1 MSLAQISPFATEH
14 PTKGA
19 SPEPARRSARA
30 AKEAAESRRSVAAE
44 TSSYLPHIYLQQI
57 LPLQLQLAA
66 FLRSVDY
73 RGLRWHLSLF
83 RINTSKN
90 FCAFRI
96 SLISGHLKS
105 PIINTSVNFDFK
117 LSRINTSKKTGGGGS
132 SCNWLLPLQSEHP
145 TPSWRASPE
154 PACRQA
160 GVEDSLGSPAW
171 GCVSPR
177 AVGGRCA
184 VRGRMSGASEREG
197 IHGGV

>member
-30 AKEAAESRRSVAAE
+30 AKEAAESRRSVAA
-44 TSSYLPHIYLQQI
+44 SSYLPHIYLQQI

-96 SLISGHLKS
+96 SLISGRLKS

-117 LSRINTSKKTGGGGS
+117 FSRINTSTKTGGWGVQ
-132 SCNWLLPLQSEHP
+132 LQLELPLQTGRIPDRLDRGAYLGGEVRRR
-145 TPSWRASPE
+145 TAMAGWWRAMLIMLTT
-154 PACRQA
+154 Q
-160 GVEDSLGSPAW
+160 LKT
-171 GCVSPR
+171 
-177 AVGGRCA
+177 
-184 VRGRMSGASEREG
+184 ERRP
-197 IHGGV
+197 

>member
-96 SLISGHLKS
+96 SLISGRLKS

-117 LSRINTSKKTGGGGS
+117 FSRINTSTKTGGGGS
-132 SCNWLLPLQSEHP
+132 SCNSSCHYRPGGSRTDWTGAPILVARCGGGRR
-145 TPSWRASPE
+145 WRA
-154 PACRQA
+154 
-160 GVEDSLGSPAW
+160 G
-171 GCVSPR
+171 
-177 AVGGRCA
+177 GGRC
-184 VRGRMSGASEREG
+184 
-197 IHGGV
+197 

>member
-96 SLISGHLKS
+96 SLISGHLKRDYILDTKAVTCYAFFMRGFLDS
-105 PIINTSVNFDFK
+105 AATFLMCLTTLGWNKCFISSS
-117 LSRINTSKKTGGGGS
+117 LLMSR
-132 SCNWLLPLQSEHP
+132 
-145 TPSWRASPE
+145 
-154 PACRQA
+154 
-160 GVEDSLGSPAW
+160 
-171 GCVSPR
+171 GCFFFFMVTR
-177 AVGGRCA
+177 
-184 VRGRMSGASEREG
+184 
-197 IHGGV
+197 